1 MTTHLCY
8 TLQVPEI
15 IVRLLAGVKHL
26 PDEDPKAPDIG
37 GGGEAALTDA
47 LRRHP
52 ADRAGYVRLGLVDR
66 VVLGEFS
73 EKTEVCYFAE
83 FAVTH

>member
-1 MTTHLCY
+1 MTAHLCH
-8 TLQVPEI
+8 TFQVPEI

-47 LRRHP
+47 LRGHP

-73 EKTEVCYFAE
+73 EKTEAGNFAK
-83 FAVTH
+83 FAVAH